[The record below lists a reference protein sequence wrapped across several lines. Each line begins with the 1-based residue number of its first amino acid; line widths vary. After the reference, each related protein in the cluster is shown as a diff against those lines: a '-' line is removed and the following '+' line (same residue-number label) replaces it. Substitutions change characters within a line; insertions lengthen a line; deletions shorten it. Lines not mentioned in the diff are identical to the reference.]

1 MLIYQR
7 VTLIFAQKPSIFRG
21 FLPQAIEHQ
30 SRMSQSALDEF
41 QRRQA
46 NGRIGGRERCKVQ

>member
-1 MLIYQR
+1 MVIFHCFLYVHQR
-7 VTLIFAQKPSIFRG
+7 VTLIFAQEPSISDRG
-21 FLPQAIEHQ
+21 FGPQAIEHQ

-46 NGRIGGRERCKVQ
+46 NG